1 MNITII
7 GCDGAYPRVNGA
19 TSAYLVQ
26 DNETKV
32 LLDCGSGSISRLQN
46 HIELK
51 ELDGIVISHY
61 HADHYADLE
70 CMQFA
75 TMLDTFEKK
84 RENPLVIYGPGEEQ
98 MLTYKNFCQGNTFKD
113 KESFTIGSLTFE
125 TKLNK
130 HGIEAYSIKV
140 TNEDGECLVYTGD
153 TGYYDELPVFCE
165 EASLLIA
172 ESSCYEYERG
182 KLSGHM
188 TGGEAGIVAEKSG
201 VNTLILTHLP
211 HYGDVEKMVD
221 EAKQFFN
228 GEVILARYNSCIEV

>member
-1 MNITII
+1 MKVTII

-26 DNETKV
+26 DNETSV

-46 HIELK
+46 HIELS

-75 TMLDTFEKK
+75 AMLDTFEKK
-84 RENPLVIYGPGEEQ
+84 RDKALVIYGPGEEK
-98 MLTYKNFCQGNTFKD
+98 MLTYKNFCIGNTFKG
-113 KESFTIGSLTFE
+113 KENFTIGSLTFE

-140 TNEDGECLVYTGD
+140 TNKDGECLVYTGD
-153 TGYYDELPVFCE
+153 TGYYDELPVFCKD
-165 EASLLIA
+165 ASLLIA

-188 TGGEAGIVAEKSG
+188 TGGEAGIVAEKS
-201 VNTLILTHLP
+201 VVDTLILTHLP
-211 HYGDVEKMVD
+211 HYGDIEKMVD

-228 GEVILARYNSCIEV
+228 GEVILARYDSCIEV